1 MVVLKCDSRFLVKW
15 SFLSTFHVT
24 PPLRG
29 NNDFVSWFSLQ
40 ERRISQSLPMTMY
53 SSDPLRRILHF
64 WNALLKMLAYKAAT
78 QKLSHA
84 GFLRIYM
91 YYKTSFSEI
100 TIMTLSIF
108 CYYIKEK
115 VFWFLGPL
123 TFVQTVRAFS
133 VIWNSKLKI
142 PMYLAREI

>member
-24 PPLRG
+24 SPLRG

-53 SSDPLRRILHF
+53 SSDPLLHF
-64 WNALLKMLAYKAAT
+64 WNALLNILDYKAAT

-84 GFLRIYM
+84 GFLRIYI
-91 YYKTSFSEI
+91 YHKTSFSEI

-108 CYYIKEK
+108 CYYIKGK

-123 TFVQTVRAFS
+123 TFVQIVQTFS
-133 VIWNSKLKI
+133 VIWNSNLKI
-142 PMYLAREI
+142 PMYLTGEI